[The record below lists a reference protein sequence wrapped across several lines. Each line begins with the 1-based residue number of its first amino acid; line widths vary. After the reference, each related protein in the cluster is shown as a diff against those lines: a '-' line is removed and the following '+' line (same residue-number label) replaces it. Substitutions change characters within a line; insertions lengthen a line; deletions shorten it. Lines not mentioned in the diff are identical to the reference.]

1 MAEKNWLKWAI
12 SIEEEAGCDVEAG
25 MAFNK
30 KYFLHQGCFTELVM
44 PIEQQI
50 LETIR
55 VLAPDEQQAVLKFA
69 ESLQGEK
76 SSGLLASES
85 SVDLASRGIGEAQAA
100 ELKSRLQTFAE
111 DWNRPEMAV
120 YDEL

>member
-1 MAEKNWLKWAI
+1 MTEKNWLKWAI

-25 MAFNK
+25 MVFNK
-30 KYFLHQGCFTELVM
+30 KYFLHQGCFTGLAM

-100 ELKSRLQTFAE
+100 ELRSRLQTFAE
-111 DWNRPEMAV
+111 DWNRPEMAA

>member
-1 MAEKNWLKWAI
+1 
-12 SIEEEAGCDVEAG
+12 
-25 MAFNK
+25 
-30 KYFLHQGCFTELVM
+30 M